1 MIRFHKLALGAALVA
16 TLGLIAPPHSMMSSN
31 GGSNA
36 ACFFAAAVEMTDAE
50 KNAEDSAAS
59 AAAEELLTASAAA
72 ATYAPPAGSSSFA
85 YEAEVSKM
93 LDIVINSLYTNKDIF
108 LRELISNASDAL
120 DKIRF
125 LSVTKPELLGNT
137 PDLEMKVEYDPDAKT
152 LTVRDTGI
160 GMTKDDL
167 IKNLGTVARS
177 GTTNFIKALSESEK
191 NNVNMIGMFGVGF
204 YSTFL
209 VADRVTV
216 ASKNNDEDTQYVWE
230 SLNGESSFHV
240 GPDPRGNTLGRGTEI
255 TLHLKEEA
263 DQYLSPYKLK
273 ELIRHYSEFVTHP
286 VSLRQI
292 KTVKVP
298 KEMDEFDEE
307 EEDEVVEEEKKDT
320 EEGDTA
326 DDVDGEKKEEMKEEK
341 KKKKKKVPEMEDVT
355 TYEYEQINT
364 DPAIWARDK
373 ENITDDEY
381 QTFWQTLAKGDGG
394 DKAEDWTHF
403 NAEGNIN
410 FKSILY
416 VPSEVPYQLQQG
428 QLDQMVNGLR
438 LYVRKVL
445 ISDEFDLMPRYLSFV
460 KGVVDSDDLPLNVN
474 RELLQES
481 KIVKIIKKKLVRKAI
496 ELIRKMAL
504 APMPDDDDDAAEAEM
519 DADGNPIILDKP
531 KKTHPYI
538 TWYKKFG
545 LSLKMGAIDDSPNR
559 DKLQKL
565 LRFKS
570 SKTDGEDDYVTLQEY
585 VDRMKDWQKDIY
597 VFPGESMKQ
606 LKESSFMDAFVDR
619 DVEVLYLTD
628 AIDEYYLGQVREFSG
643 HKYRDITK
651 EGVKFSD
658 EDEDLAKRRAKVY
671 ADKFKPLTKFLKKLY
686 GSDVSRVSISKRLGR
701 APAIVS
707 SSEYGNSANMDRI
720 MRAQAWAHKEQPMD
734 NLFPTG
740 IMELNPRHPFVIK
753 LLDSLPEDEDVDVPD
768 SVKDTAWILLDMAT
782 MSGGFPIRDPK
793 KYAARMTRVL
803 KSNLGVDT
811 LDLVDE
817 IDPPIADDEPDEPTM
832 ETPNFDNFD
841 FDNLD
846 MDDLDM

>member
-16 TLGLIAPPHSMMSSN
+16 MLGFIPSSHIGN
-31 GGSNA
+31 VA
-36 ACFFAAAVEMTDAE
+36 FAAEMTDAE
-50 KNAEDSAAS
+50 KKAEEVAAT
-59 AAAEELLTASAAA
+59 AAAEEMLNV
-72 ATYAPPAGSSSFA
+72 ATPYAPPEGSSSFA

-125 LSVTKPELLGNT
+125 LSVTKPELLGET
-137 PDLEMKVEYDPDAKT
+137 KELEIKVEYDPDNKT
-152 LTVRDTGI
+152 LTIRDTGI

-216 ASKNNDEDTQYVWE
+216 ASKCNDDDTQHVWE

-298 KEMDEFDEE
+298 KEKDEF
-307 EEDEVVEEEKKDT
+307 EEDDEPKKDEGGDVEVT
-320 EEGDTA
+320 EDKEEG
-326 DDVDGEKKEEMKEEK
+326 KE
-341 KKKKKKVPEMEDVT
+341 PEMEEVT

-373 ENITDDEY
+373 DIITDEEY
-381 QTFWQTLAKGDGG
+381 QEFWQVVSKGDGG
-394 DKAEDWTHF
+394 PKAEDWTHF
-403 NAEGNIN
+403 TAEGNIN

-416 VPSEVPYQLQQG
+416 VPSEVPYALQQG
-428 QLDQMVNGLR
+428 QLENMVNGLR

-474 RELLQES
+474 RETLQES

-496 ELIRKMAL
+496 ELIRKMAT
-504 APMPDDDDDAAEAEM
+504 APMPEDDAAEAEV
-519 DADGNPIILDKP
+519 DADGNTVIPEDKP
-531 KKTHPYI
+531 KKVHPYI

-545 LSLKMGAIDDSPNR
+545 LSLKMGCIDDSANK

-565 LRFKS
+565 LRFKT
-570 SKTDGEDDYVTLQEY
+570 SKTDGENDYASLQEY
-585 VDRMKDWQKDIY
+585 VDRMKDWQKEIF
-597 VFPGESMKQ
+597 VFPGESMKL
-606 LKESSFMDAFVDR
+606 LKESSFMDAFLER
-619 DVEVLYLTD
+619 DVEVIYLTD
-628 AIDEYYLGQVREFSG
+628 AIDEYFIGNVREFSG
-643 HKYRDITK
+643 HKFRDITK

-658 EDEDLAKRRAKVY
+658 EDENIAKRRAKVY

-707 SSEYGNSANMDRI
+707 SSEWGNSANMDRI
-720 MRAQAWAHKEQPMD
+720 MRAQAWAHKDSPGESV
-734 NLFPTG
+734 FSSG

-753 LLDSLPEDEDVDVPD
+753 LLESIPEDEEAEVPE

-793 KYAARMTRVL
+793 KYASRMARVL
-803 KSNLGVDT
+803 KNNLGIES
-811 LDLVDE
+811 LDLAAE
-817 IDPPIADDEPDEPTM
+817 IDPPEEDDEPDEP
-832 ETPNFDNFD
+832 D
-841 FDNLD
+841 FDMPD
-846 MDDLDM
+846 MDGFKMSDMGDLGDFDMEDLDM